1 LYKNELSFRILAFS
15 NYQMKRN
22 MILTAGPS
30 ITQKE
35 IDYVN
40 DAVRNGWNEHWGDY
54 IKKFEKS
61 FAEYIGVKHALATS
75 SCTGALHLS
84 LVALGIGKGD
94 EVIVPDISWIATAS
108 AVRYV
113 DAEPVFADV
122 LPDTW
127 CIDPQDLE
135 SRITEKTK
143 AIIPVHLYGQPANMQ
158 EILKVAKKHNLKV
171 IEDAAPSIGAKY
183 HGKHTGSFGDIAGFS
198 FQGAKLIVT
207 GEGGMLV
214 TDNSELFE
222 IVKHYAEHGRVSTG
236 FEISD
241 IGFKY
246 KMSNIQAALGLA
258 QLERVNDLIAKKV
271 QLYEWYSEGL
281 RNIEGIT
288 INKINSKTEK
298 SNYWMNTI
306 ILNKDFGI
314 SRNELMKKLKE
325 RNIDTRPIYPQISSF
340 KMFKNYD
347 NPIARHIAN
356 NGINLPS
363 GHERTH
369 EEVSYICKNIRYI
382 LRA

>member
-1 LYKNELSFRILAFS
+1 MERK
-15 NYQMKRN
+15 

-61 FAEYIGVKHALATS
+61 FAEYIGVKHALTTS

-94 EVIVPDISWIATAS
+94 EVIVPDISWVATAS
-108 AVRYV
+108 VVRYV

-122 LPDTW
+122 LPDSW
-127 CIDPQDLE
+127 CIDPQSIE
-135 SRITEKTK
+135 KRITEKTK
-143 AIIPVHLYGQPANMQ
+143 AIIPVHLYGQPADMQ
-158 EILKVAKKHNLKV
+158 EITRIAKRHNLKV
-171 IEDAAPSIGAKY
+171 IEDAAPSVGAEY
-183 HGKHTGSFGDIAGFS
+183 QGKRTGSFGDISGFS
-198 FQGAKLIVT
+198 FQGAKMVVT
-207 GEGGMLV
+207 GEGGMIV

-222 IVKHYAEHGRVSTG
+222 IVKHYYEHGRVSSG

-258 QLERVNDLIAKKV
+258 QLERVEELIAKKV
-271 QLYEWYSEGL
+271 QVFLWYYDAL
-281 RNIEGIT
+281 KNIEGISL
-288 INKINSKTEK
+288 NKLNTETEK
-298 SNYWMNTI
+298 SIYWMSSI
-306 ILNKDFGI
+306 ILNKDFGV
-314 SRNELMKKLKE
+314 SRDELIEKLRE
-325 RNIDTRPIYPQISSF
+325 RNIDSRPLFPQISSF
-340 KMFKNYD
+340 RMFKKFD
-347 NPIARHIAN
+347 NPVAKHIAN

-363 GHERTH
+363 GYDRTKK
-369 EEVSYICKNIRYI
+369 EITYICNNIKDI
-382 LRA
+382 LNA